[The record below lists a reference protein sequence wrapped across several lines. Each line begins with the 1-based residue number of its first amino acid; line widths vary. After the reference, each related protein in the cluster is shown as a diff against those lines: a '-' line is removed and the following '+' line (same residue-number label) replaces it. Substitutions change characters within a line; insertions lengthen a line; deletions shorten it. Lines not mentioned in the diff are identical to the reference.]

1 MALEKFYYTHGKGK
15 ITLPKFDQLPFGLI
29 RKLRKEE
36 DGEVLFALF
45 ERVLENDEKSLE
57 ILDTLPMGEVQKLFS
72 EWQKDSEAN
81 AGESLA

>member
-1 MALEKFYYTHGKGK
+1 MALEKFYFTHGKGK

-45 ERVLENDEKSLE
+45 ESVLKDDSKSLE
-57 ILDTLPMGEVQKLFS
+57 LLDELTMGEVQTLFT
-72 EWQKDSEAN
+72 EWQKDVESKP
-81 AGESLA
+81 GE